1 MTTQPPSPNPQWNPP
16 QSNTPSDTPPPHAP
30 IPLPPVYTPPP
41 QEAAPAT
48 GHTGPNPAGP
58 SQLRSNPTGSSRSR
72 GRSLLVA
79 AVTATALVAGSV
91 GGAIGASLNNSES
104 HQAARITASQP
115 ATQTKVDTS
124 ESGTSSKTV
133 EPSSEIASGLTV
145 AEVLDRVDKSVVAVT
160 TEIVQRRGPYTAT
173 GSGAGTG
180 IILSSDGEI
189 LTNAHVVSGASS
201 VTISVTGDDGEVTE
215 YPVTVVAAD
224 TSNDLALLQVTGN
237 VNLPAATI
245 GNSDLAKVGDDVI
258 AVGNAL
264 ALEGSMSVTRGIISA
279 LDRSITTGSDYSTT
293 EMTGLIQT
301 DAAISSGNSGGP
313 LVNAAGE
320 VIGINTAVASSS
332 GSTQASNIGFVI
344 PINQAMTIVKQ
355 LRNAEH

>member
-1 MTTQPPSPNPQWNPP
+1 M
-16 QSNTPSDTPPPHAP
+16 
-30 IPLPPVYTPPP
+30 PPVYTPPSHD
-41 QEAAPAT
+41 AAPGS

-58 SQLRSNPTGSSRSR
+58 NPAGQSDSGPSRSR

-91 GGAIGASLNNSES
+91 GGVIGASLDNSES
-104 HQAARITASQP
+104 QQAAKITASQP

-124 ESGTSSKTV
+124 ESDTSTKTV
-133 EPSSEIASGLTV
+133 EPSGEIASDLTV

-201 VTISVTGDDGEVTE
+201 VTISVTGDDGKVTE

-245 GNSDLAKVGDDVI
+245 GDSDLAKVGDDVI

-279 LDRSITTGSDYSTT
+279 LDRSITTGSDYSTS

-313 LVNAAGE
+313 LVNADGE

-344 PINQAMTIVKQ
+344 PINQAMDIVKQ